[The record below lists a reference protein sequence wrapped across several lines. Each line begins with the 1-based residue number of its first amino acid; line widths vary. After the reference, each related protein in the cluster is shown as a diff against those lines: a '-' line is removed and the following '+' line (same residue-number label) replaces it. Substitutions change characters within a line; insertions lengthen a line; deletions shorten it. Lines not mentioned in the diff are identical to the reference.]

1 MTSTSSVR
9 YNAIRVILAG
19 LASEPFSIDAIHE
32 IMEQPVLKN
41 SVIITS
47 KLLIREVWAIKR
59 REITSR
65 EAARFLSIVYTAED
79 VVAFMDA
86 YDEFAPDCYNQDADR
101 ETSTPWCMPW
111 LATVK
116 CVIGAEETDTPES
129 LGKKTAIADCADLR
143 FIYGKRK

>member
-1 MTSTSSVR
+1 MTSTISVR

-19 LASEPFSIDAIHE
+19 LASEPFSIDEIHE

-65 EAARFLSIVYTAED
+65 EAARFLSIVYTSDD

-86 YDEFAPDCYNQDADR
+86 YDEFAPDCYNRDANC

-111 LATVK
+111 LTSAM
-116 CVIGAEETDTPES
+116 GAEETDTPES
-129 LGKKTAIADCADLR
+129 LGKKAACADYDAVKW
-143 FIYGKRK
+143 FFENE

>member
-1 MTSTSSVR
+1 MTSTISVR

-59 REITSR
+59 REITPR
-65 EAARFLSIVYTAED
+65 EAARFLSIVYSADD

-101 ETSTPWCMPW
+101 ESSTPWCMPW
-111 LATVK
+111 LASAM
-116 CVIGAEETDTPES
+116 GAEETDTPES
-129 LGKKTAIADCADLR
+129 LGKKTAINDYNAVKW
-143 FIYGKRK
+143 FFENEIEY

>member
-1 MTSTSSVR
+1 MTSNISVR
-9 YNAIRVILAG
+9 YNAIRVILTS
-19 LASEPFSIDAIHE
+19 LASEQFSIDAIHE

-59 REITSR
+59 GEITTR
-65 EAARFLSIVYTAED
+65 DAARFLSIVYSADD

-111 LATVK
+111 LASAM
-116 CVIGAEETDTPES
+116 GAEETDTPES
-129 LGKKTAIADCADLR
+129 LGKKTACADYDAVKW
-143 FIYGKRK
+143 FFENEIEY